1 MTGADCHRKSPLDT
15 PPILC
20 YTKTN
25 NTKGGGDMYSFLH
38 NLLSDQ
44 KGGEIFSLFGGWH
57 FFYLVLTMIAI
68 SILLLFLKNKS
79 HYTKEKTTRAFAH
92 IAFWLYIADFFLMPL
107 AYGEID
113 IEKLP
118 FHACTAMCVLCF
130 LSYHNRFLEKYRAS
144 FVLLGFISNLV
155 YLIYP
160 AGVMWHAVHPLSYR
174 VIQTLIF
181 HSVMTIYGF
190 LTLVCER
197 DKFVLKNSCRD
208 LVVVICM
215 TLWAMIGNYAYN
227 GTSDGYSH
235 FFNWFFVVRDPFY
248 IIPKSIA
255 PFIMPLLNVAIF
267 FAVEIAVHLVLW
279 VAKRKNSRGV

>member
-1 MTGADCHRKSPLDT
+1 
-15 PPILC
+15 
-20 YTKTN
+20 
-25 NTKGGGDMYSFLH
+25 MYSFLH
-38 NLLSDQ
+38 NLLSDK
-44 KGGEIFSLFGGWH
+44 KGGEIFSLFDGWH
-57 FFYLVLTMIAI
+57 FFYLVLTMITVVI
-68 SILLLFLKNKS
+68 VLLFLKNKS
-79 HYTKEKTTRAFAH
+79 HCTKEKTTQVFAH
-92 IAFWLYIADFFLMPL
+92 IAFGLYIADFFLMPL

-130 LSYHNRFLEKYRAS
+130 LSYHNRFLEKHRAA

-197 DKFVLKNSCRD
+197 DKFDLKNSCRD

-248 IIPKSIA
+248 IIPESIA
-255 PFIMPLLNVAIF
+255 PFIMPFLNVAIF
-267 FAVEIAVHLVLW
+267 FAVEIVVHLILW
-279 VAKRKNSRGV
+279 TVKRKSSRGV

>member
-1 MTGADCHRKSPLDT
+1 
-15 PPILC
+15 
-20 YTKTN
+20 
-25 NTKGGGDMYSFLH
+25 MYHFLH
-38 NLLSDQ
+38 NLLSDK

-57 FFYLVLTMIAI
+57 FFYLALTII
-68 SILLLFLKNKS
+68 TVVTVLLFLKNKS
-79 HYTKEKTTRAFAH
+79 DRAKEKTAQAFAH
-92 IAFWLYIADFFLMPL
+92 IAFGLYVADLFLMPL

-130 LSYHNRFLEKYRAS
+130 LSYHNRFLEKFRHS

-181 HSVMTIYGF
+181 HSIMTIYGF
-190 LTLVCER
+190 LTLIYEH
-197 DKFVLKNSCRD
+197 DKFNLKNSYRD
-208 LVVVICM
+208 LVVVVCM

-227 GTSDGYSH
+227 GTADGYSH

-248 IIPKSIA
+248 IIPESIA
-255 PFIMPLLNVAIF
+255 PFIMPFLNVAVF
-267 FAVEIAVHLVLW
+267 FAVEIIVHLILW
-279 VAKRKNSRGV
+279 AVKRKNNREI